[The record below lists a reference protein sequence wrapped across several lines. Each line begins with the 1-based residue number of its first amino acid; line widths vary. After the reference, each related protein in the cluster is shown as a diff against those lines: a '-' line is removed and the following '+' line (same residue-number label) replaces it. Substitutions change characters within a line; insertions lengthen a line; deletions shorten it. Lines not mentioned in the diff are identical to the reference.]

1 MRTWGGSG
9 VFTIFGT
16 ASFQNV
22 WYWAFSVL
30 AWTVATQRTLGVPYD
45 MLLRARREDAEVA
58 RVEWLAHHAAGRV
71 TAVSGRAGTAVA
83 AAVGFVLAGLF
94 VFGFLSGYEIARAAF
109 VLAFPLAMI
118 GYSTLRLALSVEA
131 NDLRG
136 KALVTVLAR
145 RRFWH
150 QVVAVLAIL
159 NAFATALVLHPRLFG
174 G

>member
-1 MRTWGGSG
+1 MLQCRRLG

-16 ASFQNV
+16 ASFQNI

-30 AWTVATQRTLGVPYD
+30 AWTLATQRTLGVPYD
-45 MLLRARREDAEVA
+45 MLLRARRDPEELP

-71 TAVSGRAGTAVA
+71 TAVGARAGTAIA
-83 AAVGFVLAGLF
+83 AAVGFALAGLF
-94 VFGFLSGYEIARAAF
+94 VFGFLSQYEIARASF

-118 GYSTLRLALSVEA
+118 GYSTLRLALSVEKH
-131 NDLRG
+131 DLRG
-136 KALVTVLAR
+136 AVLVRVLAR

-159 NAFATALVLHPRLFG
+159 NALVTALALHPRLFQG
-174 G
+174 

>member
-1 MRTWGGSG
+1 M
-9 VFTIFGT
+9 FTIFGT

-30 AWTVATQRTLGVPYD
+30 ALTLATQRTLGVPYD
-45 MLLRARREDAEVA
+45 MLLRARDDAAEVS

-71 TAVSGRAGTAVA
+71 TAVSGRAGTAFA

-94 VFGFLSGYEIARAAF
+94 VFGFLSGYELARAAF
-109 VLAFPLAMI
+109 LLALPLAMI
-118 GYSTLRLALSVEA
+118 GYSTLRLAVSVQTR
-131 NDLRG
+131 DLRG
-136 KALVTVLAR
+136 PVLVTVLAR

-159 NAFATALVLHPRLFG
+159 NALTTALAFHPRLFG
-174 G
+174 V